1 VDNVVSIQALAD
13 VIRLA
18 VAPVFLLAGI
28 AGLLGVLS
36 TRLGRIIDRA
46 RVVERRVP
54 QVKGEEK
61 QQLLRAEAA
70 SLWARTRL
78 INWAIRLCVTAALT
92 VSLVIVALFIGDFT
106 EWNIA
111 VLIALMFVGAML
123 FIISGLICF
132 LREVG
137 ISIRQSR
144 EGIEVMLAEGFPE
157 LSE

>member
-1 VDNVVSIQALAD
+1 MSIQALAE

-18 VAPVFLLAGI
+18 VAPVFLLAAI

-46 RVVERRVP
+46 RVIERRVP
-54 QVKGEEK
+54 QVKGEDA
-61 QQLLRAEAA
+61 QQLMRAEAA

-78 INWAIRLCVTAALT
+78 INWAIRLCVSGALT
-92 VSLVIVALFIGDFT
+92 ISLVIIALFIGDFT
-106 EWNIA
+106 QWNIA
-111 VLIALMFVGAML
+111 VLIALMFVAAML
-123 FIISGLICF
+123 FIVSGLICF

-137 ISIRQSR
+137 VSIRQSR
-144 EGIEVMLAEGFPE
+144 EGIELMLAEGFQE